1 MMERVMDTILQDKKL
16 ICCDCGAQFTF
27 NAGEQAYF
35 KSKQLSQ
42 PKRCPRCRE
51 RRRNSIVPDVNGGEL

>member
-1 MMERVMDTILQDKKL
+1 MERVMDTKLQDKKL

-27 NAGEQAYF
+27 SAGEQAYF

-51 RRRNSIVPDVNGGEL
+51 QRRNSIVPDNGGAE